1 MIRRLLALVLLA
13 SACHGPDPAKQ
24 ARDDVRSWSATLAL
38 TASSWAGGKVP
49 DVYATKL
56 AQQGDEALAELPK
69 GTPPELIKAAS
80 RARTLA
86 RELARAVARHDGL
99 RAAALGQALE
109 SVAASQKD
117 SDS

>member
-1 MIRRLLALVLLA
+1 MIRRLLVLLLLA

-49 DVYATKL
+49 DVYAAKL
-56 AQQGDEALAELPK
+56 AQQCDEALAELPK
-69 GTPPELIKAAS
+69 GTPPELTKAAS

-86 RELARAVARHDGL
+86 RELARAVARRDGP
-99 RAAALGQALE
+99 RAAALGHALHA
-109 SVAASQKD
+109 VAESQKD
-117 SDS
+117 SGS